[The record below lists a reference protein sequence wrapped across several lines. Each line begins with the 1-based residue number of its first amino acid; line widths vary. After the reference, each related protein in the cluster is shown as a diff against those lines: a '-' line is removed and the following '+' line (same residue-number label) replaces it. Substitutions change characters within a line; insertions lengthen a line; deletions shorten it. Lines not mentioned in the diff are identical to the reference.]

1 MPFQRKKIRLPS
13 SRYSG
18 KQIYFVTLCC
28 EDRRSIFTNESL
40 GHWLVTKLLKSAA
53 EQGFVIHAYCVMP
66 DHVHL
71 LVEGMIDTCD
81 LVRFISL
88 FKQQTAFYYKKKIGR
103 RLWQSNYYDHIL
115 RKPVATDAVAWYI
128 WLNPVRKGLCSAPQ
142 DYSLS
147 GSLTLDWRS
156 RCSSAQTWLPPWKAP
171 KRMPG

>member
-1 MPFQRKKIRLPS
+1 VSFHRKKIHLPS
-13 SRYSG
+13 SRYTG

-28 EDRRSIFTNESL
+28 EDRRPIFTNESL
-40 GHWLVTKLLKSAA
+40 GHWLVTELLKSAA
-53 EQGFVIHAYCVMP
+53 EQSFAVHAYCVMP

-71 LVEGMIDTCD
+71 LIEGIIETCD
-81 LVRFISL
+81 VVRFISS
-88 FKQQTAFYYKKKIGR
+88 FKQQTGFYCKKKTSHG
-103 RLWQSNYYDHIL
+103 LWQSSYYDYIL

-156 RCSSAQTWLPPWKAP
+156 RCSSAHTWLPPWKT
-171 KRMPG
+171 

>member
-1 MPFQRKKIRLPS
+1 MPFQRKKIRLSS

-28 EDRRSIFTNESL
+28 EDRRPVFTDESL
-40 GHWLVTKLLKSAA
+40 GHWLVTELLKSAA
-53 EQGFVIHAYCVMP
+53 EQGFAIHAYCVMP

-71 LVEGMIDTCD
+71 LVEGLIETCD
-81 LVRFISL
+81 LVGFISS

-103 RLWQSNYYDHIL
+103 RLWQSSYYDHIL
-115 RKPVATDAVAWYI
+115 RKAVATDAVAWYI
-128 WLNPVRKGLCSAPQ
+128 WLNPVRRGLCSAPQ

-156 RCSSAQTWLPPWKAP
+156 RCPSARTWLPPWKT
-171 KRMPG
+171 